1 MLPWDVPVDPEPPE
15 ARQWLVDEL
24 SKPQYQAA
32 KPTLFD
38 QIAKAISDWFSS
50 LQIGTVEGPPAFGLG
65 VILVLVAAALVVA
78 FLIFGVPRLNRR
90 SRVAGVLFGEDDD
103 RGSADM
109 RRDAA
114 AAASRGD
121 YATAIAE
128 LFRALARGLAEHTI
142 VTVTPGTTA
151 RGFAG
156 RAGVTFPQFA
166 DRLVTAAEAFDDVRY
181 LGHPGS
187 VEGYEA
193 LVALESEVRAAR
205 PALEPVPA

>member
-1 MLPWDVPVDPEPPE
+1 MLPRDVPVDPEPPE
-15 ARQWLVDEL
+15 ATQWLIDEL
-24 SKPQYQAA
+24 AKPEYQAA

-65 VILVLVAAALVVA
+65 VILVLVAAGLIVA

-90 SRVAGVLFGEDDD
+90 SRVAGVLFGENDT
-103 RGSADM
+103 RSAADM

-121 YATAIAE
+121 FATATAE
-128 LFRALARGLAEHTI
+128 LFRALARGLAERTL

-156 RAGVTFPQFA
+156 RAGAAFPQFVE
-166 DRLVTAAEAFDDVRY
+166 RLVLAAEAFDGVRY
-181 LGHPGS
+181 LGQPGS
-187 VEGYEA
+187 AEGYES
-193 LVALESEVRAAR
+193 LVALESDLRAVRPVQEA
-205 PALEPVPA
+205 VPA

>member
-1 MLPWDVPVDPEPPE
+1 MLPWHVPVDPEPPE

-128 LFRALARGLAEHTI
+128 LFRALARGLAERTI

-156 RAGVTFPQFA
+156 RAGITFPQFA
-166 DRLVTAAEAFDDVRY
+166 DRLVTAAEAFDAVRY

>member
-1 MLPWDVPVDPEPPE
+1 MTKKKDIEVLRVTHLRGPNIWTYRPVIEASDLPE
-15 ARQWLVDEL
+15 
-24 SKPQYQAA
+24 K
-32 KPTLFD
+32 
-38 QIAKAISDWFSS
+38 I
-50 LQIGTVEGPPAFGLG
+50 
-65 VILVLVAAALVVA
+65 
-78 FLIFGVPRLNRR
+78 RR
-90 SRVAGVLFGEDDD
+90 TSGA
-103 RGSADM
+103 S
-109 RRDAA
+109 
-114 AAASRGD
+114 AASSQESLLRGD

-128 LFRALARGLAEHTI
+128 LFRALARGLTERTI

-187 VEGYEA
+187 VEGYDA